1 MGKGVS
7 KRWTPEAEERY
18 NKRLASCQTFAERH
32 LIMTIWDIF
41 KYDGRTKEGR
51 KAIAQGRLRLAT
63 ATDKD
68 LQEIAELE
76 QKMPRQVQA
85 ISVSEKV
92 EELKELRARI
102 RARGIK
108 RSELESPEKPEQ

>member
-1 MGKGVS
+1 MGKGLS
-7 KRWTPEAEERY
+7 KHWTPKLEEYYR
-18 NKRLASCQTFAERH
+18 KLLPGCRTFAERH
-32 LIMTIWDIF
+32 VIMSIRDLL

-102 RARGIK
+102 KATGIK
-108 RSELESPEKPEQ
+108 KENL